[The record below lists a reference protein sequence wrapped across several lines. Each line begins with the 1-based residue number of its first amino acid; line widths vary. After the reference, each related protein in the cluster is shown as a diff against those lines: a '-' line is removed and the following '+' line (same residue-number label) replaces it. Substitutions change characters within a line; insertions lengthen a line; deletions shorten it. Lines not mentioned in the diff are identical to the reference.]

1 MTITVELNAQQK
13 QAIADTNRRQAQAI
27 KDAARPGA
35 VPAKAFVFFAA
46 FDGTNNDL
54 QNRGSPQN
62 TNVAQLWLQCNAG
75 AEWGARVRGQYYPG
89 PGTKGTLTLS
99 SWSYPQVTQQVI
111 RTAENAYND
120 FRREAADW
128 LRDHPGRPVTIVLTS
143 FSRGGASAA
152 IFSQMVYDRG
162 LTDPAAP
169 GKVLIKPGGVGVS
182 AGVLFDPVMTGV
194 TVDLAFAPNVVNIVD
209 IFAVNEFRHEF
220 KAADYSHQRGI
231 TTIRM
236 LGNHSDIGGQYDHGV
251 GALSLDAATAFL
263 QKSGLPLADV
273 DPARAFTNAQLDIHD
288 EWKNPDGTEK
298 WSVYASFNSL
308 SVDSTQ
314 RLLAKVA
321 GPGLP
326 KYQDHRPV

>member
-1 MTITVELNAQQK
+1 MTTSVDLNAQQK
-13 QAIADTNRRQAQAI
+13 QAVLDTNRRQARAI
-27 KDAARPGA
+27 KDSARAGA
-35 VPAKAFVFFAA
+35 VPANAFVFFAA

-54 QNRGSPQN
+54 INDGSPQN

-99 SWSYPQVTQQVI
+99 SWSDPQVTEQVI

-128 LRDHPGRPVTIVLTS
+128 LRDHPRSPVAVVLAS

-152 IFSQMVYDRG
+152 IFSQTVCDRG
-162 LTDPAAP
+162 LTDPTAP
-169 GKVLIKPGGVGVS
+169 AKVLIPPGGVGVS

-194 TVDLAFAPNVVNIVD
+194 TVDLAFAPNVGNIVD
-209 IFAVNEFRHEF
+209 VFAVNEYRYEF
-220 KAADYSHQRGI
+220 KAADYSSRRGLA
-231 TTIRM
+231 TIRM
-236 LGNHSDIGGQYDHGV
+236 LGNHSDIGGQYDNGI

-263 QKSGLPLADV
+263 RTSGLPLAGV
-273 DPARAFTNAQLDIHD
+273 NPARAFTTAALAVHD
-288 EWKNPDGTEK
+288 EGQNPDGTEV

-321 GPGLP
+321 GADLP
-326 KYQDHRPV
+326 KYHRPV